1 MEVNEV
7 YLLIIKD
14 GFSKRYIGPYLTTK
28 HASDDLPRILLT
40 SSKKASW
47 QIHCLEKPE
56 SSSLDEKRD
65 FVLRQDLLPKA
76 S

>member
-1 MEVNEV
+1 M
-7 YLLIIKD
+7 YLVIIQD

-28 HASDDLPRILLT
+28 HASDDLQRILLT

-56 SSSLDEKRD
+56 NSFLEERRD
-65 FVLRQDLLPKA
+65 SICRQTIFPKA